1 MCLDRIFPHHT
12 QQYRRPKMHGD
23 ELEEMFDDKHGKP
36 WVKVLS
42 GRRRYVLKPANT
54 KNITSGQ
61 FVQNYG

>member
-1 MCLDRIFPHHT
+1 
-12 QQYRRPKMHGD
+12 MHGD
-23 ELEEMFDDKHGKP
+23 ELEEMFDDEHGKP

-42 GRRRYVLKPANT
+42 GRRWYVLKPANT